1 MRAYFNTSMFLSC
14 LLSIVYLLLM
24 RAPFPMASDGNGP
37 DGRAVLAY
45 LVSIL
50 AWIVHAHTLV
60 VGLFLYGKNKKATQ
74 IAFGI
79 LVASALLLSFHAIKA
94 MMR

>member
-1 MRAYFNTSMFLSC
+1 MRAYFNTSVFLSC

-50 AWIVHAHTLV
+50 AWIVHGHTLV
-60 VGLFLYGKNKKATQ
+60 FLGFFYMAR
-74 IAFGI
+74 
-79 LVASALLLSFHAIKA
+79 IKRGDPNSLRHSGRQCA
-94 MMR
+94 VTFVSCS